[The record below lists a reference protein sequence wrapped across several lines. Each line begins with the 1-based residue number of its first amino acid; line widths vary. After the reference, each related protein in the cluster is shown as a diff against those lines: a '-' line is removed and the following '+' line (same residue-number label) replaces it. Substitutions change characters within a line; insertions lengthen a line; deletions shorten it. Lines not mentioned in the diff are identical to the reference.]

1 MLLMI
6 YFTQNVKKT
15 ESASLQVKS
24 SACAAQMINIMPYL
38 SASFVYEGQ

>member
-24 SACAAQMINIMPYL
+24 SACAAQMINIIPFL
-38 SASFVYEGQ
+38 AASFHDEEQ